1 MNAFTWLAAACLLGV
16 GCDRYSGPVG
26 PTPAGGAPV
35 GQSAPELAPIDYSLV
50 YARGLA
56 AALDEVDALVAQ
68 VANQA
73 DALARESRER
83 LASAKYGIKTERAK
97 MEKARARHVAMRPA
111 GPAQARLPGGPQL
124 QTPPQP
130 AMVGHADWHRTDADD
145 RLNQALRKSFARDES
160 LAAAADDIQLRTS
173 HGRVVLSGVVR
184 SEVIKAELLARARAT
199 AGEDQVVDRL
209 EVQ

>member
-1 MNAFTWLAAACLLGV
+1 MLSDL
-16 GCDRYSGPVG
+16 
-26 PTPAGGAPV
+26 V
-35 GQSAPELAPIDYSLV
+35 GQSAPALAPIDYTLV

-56 AALDEVDALVAQ
+56 AALDQVDALVAQ

-73 DALARESRER
+73 DALARESREG
-83 LASAKYGIKTERAK
+83 LAWARYAAHAERSKMAKAK
-97 MEKARARHVAMRPA
+97 GRHVVMRPA

-124 QTPPQP
+124 QPPPQP
-130 AMVGHADWHRTDADD
+130 ALIGHADWHRTDADD

-160 LAAAADDIQLRTS
+160 LVAAAEDIQLRTS
-173 HGRVVLSGVVR
+173 HGRVVMSGVVR